1 MGPYVDIPFGE
12 IVNKNWASHNP
23 IWFMLNGNLK
33 MAYTGKLTEIK
44 FVNVTQH
51 SQYDNAENFHPPL
64 LRSQRTVR

>member
-33 MAYTGKLTEIK
+33 IAYTGKLTEIK

-51 SQYDNAENFHPPL
+51 SHSMITHRISTR